1 MRCVPNTTHHIS
13 HTIVD
18 AAISRMEVHSF
29 SGDAAQHVHITCS
42 QLSNC
47 LCVCWSESVC
57 EGERERAREDV
68 CLYMW
73 RACVQIYMHMYVCI
87 LIDLGRG
94 REVVCVLSAESD
106 FTPWHGFETQ
116 I

>member
-57 EGERERAREDV
+57 EGERERARESE
-68 CLYMW
+68 
-73 RACVQIYMHMYVCI
+73 RECVFVHVARMYPKKKKCMY
-87 LIDLGRG
+87 
-94 REVVCVLSAESD
+94 AY
-106 FTPWHGFETQ
+106 
-116 I
+116 